1 LIRINKKTLL
11 NSPGPVLIACLSIYF
26 AFSVTNM
33 PPLLVLCPLLFSG
46 LFLLTGALP
55 VSESGGKNADLS
67 ALYVIG
73 LFIFTYV
80 LSVIFSSDLTR
91 SVNAMAVLFPGMLIA
106 YVLCQVPTA
115 SIYYLSWGLSVLVL
129 SSSCVTICLFLFSGS
144 TNPSLVL
151 QAYRAP
157 SLVVPNDML
166 VGVVFLPFAID
177 TVFYEK
183 RPIPRVLAF
192 GAILALITAVLIV
205 GSRACMLS
213 FFFLLI
219 IYLFLSFRKQF
230 LVSLTIGLLLI
241 YLADF
246 FFKLGIVEN
255 FLLLRHENARLSVW
269 LAGLAHWSDHPLL
282 GLGPSNFEVAYRQG
296 ISILRL
302 PDWIMIDDRSVPWA
316 HNLYIEALVERGIV
330 GLITLLMLLGLIGSR
345 IYSHMSVSTGRL
357 ARFYYA
363 VFASFS
369 GFLFAGLFE
378 LTLQRIWVA
387 NALFIFLG
395 IAIAPHESTKGIRE

>member
-1 LIRINKKTLL
+1 M
-11 NSPGPVLIACLSIYF
+11 NSPGAVLIACLSIYF
-26 AFSVTNM
+26 ALSVTNI

-46 LFLLTGALP
+46 LFLLMDSPP
-55 VSESGGKNADLS
+55 VSESKIKNADLR
-67 ALYVIG
+67 ALYTIG
-73 LFIFTYV
+73 LFILAYV
-80 LSVIFSSDLTR
+80 LSVMFSADLNK
-91 SVNAMAVLFPGMLIA
+91 SINAMAVLFPGMLIA

-115 SIYYLSWGLSVLVL
+115 SIHYLSWGLSVLVL
-129 SSSCVTICLFLFSGS
+129 SASCVTICLFLFSS
-144 TNPSLVL
+144 TSNPSLVF
-151 QAYRAP
+151 QAYSAP

-177 TVFYEK
+177 TVLFEK
-183 RPIPRVLAF
+183 RPIPRVLAL
-192 GAILALITAVLIV
+192 GAVLALITAVLLV

-213 FFFLLI
+213 FLFMLTVYLFFSFRQQFLVSLAIGLLI
-219 IYLFLSFRKQF
+219 IYL
-230 LVSLTIGLLLI
+230 
-241 YLADF
+241 ADI

-255 FLLLRHENARLSVW
+255 FLLLRQENARLSVW
-269 LAGLAHWSDHPLL
+269 LAGLMHWSEHPLL

-296 ISILRL
+296 MSNLTL
-302 PDWIMIDDRSVPWA
+302 PDWMMIDFRSVPWA

-330 GLITLLMLLGLIGSR
+330 GLITLLVLLELIGSR
-345 IYSHMSVSTGRL
+345 IYRHMSVSKGRL
-357 ARFYYA
+357 ARFYFA

-395 IAIAPHESTKGIRE
+395 IAFAPQESTNDMRE